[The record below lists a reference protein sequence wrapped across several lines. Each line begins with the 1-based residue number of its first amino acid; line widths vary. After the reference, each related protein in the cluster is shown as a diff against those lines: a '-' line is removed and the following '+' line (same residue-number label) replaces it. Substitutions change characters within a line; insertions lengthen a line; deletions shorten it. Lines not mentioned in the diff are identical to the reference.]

1 MVMKVNKMV
10 LEDKKIEEA
19 ARRNADKY
27 RNYPTLSDE
36 DRDKV
41 SIGSFMD
48 CVKWMQEEFLKNLWH
63 PASEEPDKHRICLVR
78 VVYHLNHGML
88 PDEER
93 IEQSSFH
100 DFGWYDYDFKYIGV
114 DYDIVSYLYVD
125 ELLPKKGGNHD

>member
-1 MVMKVNKMV
+1 MID
-10 LEDKKIEEA
+10 DKEIDIA
-19 ARRNADKY
+19 ARAQA
-27 RNYPTLSDE
+27 LSKHINETAYFQLRSIE
-36 DRDKV
+36 DFKDGARWA
-41 SIGSFMD
+41 IN
-48 CVKWMQEEFLKNLWH
+48 EFLKDLWH

-78 VVYHLNHGML
+78 VVYHLNYGML

>member
-1 MVMKVNKMV
+1 MKVNKMV
-10 LEDKKIEEA
+10 LDDKKIEEA

-48 CVKWMQEEFLKNLWH
+48 CVKWMQEEFLKDLWH

-78 VVYHLNHGML
+78 VVYHLNYGML
-88 PDEER
+88 SDEER

>member
-1 MVMKVNKMV
+1 MID
-10 LEDKKIEEA
+10 DKKIEAA

-48 CVKWMQEEFLKNLWH
+48 CAKWMQEEILKKLWH

-78 VVYHLNHGML
+78 VVYHLNYGML

>member
-1 MVMKVNKMV
+1 MID
-10 LEDKKIEEA
+10 DKKIEEA

-78 VVYHLNHGML
+78 VVYHLNYGML

>member
-1 MVMKVNKMV
+1 MV
-10 LEDKKIEEA
+10 LDDKKIEEA

-63 PASEEPDKHRICLVR
+63 PASEEPDKNRICLVR
-78 VVYHLNHGML
+78 VVYHLNYGML
-88 PDEER
+88 LDEER